1 MSVLKIGGRER
12 GRRRRRRRGC
22 DEKGRV
28 D

>member
-12 GRRRRRRRGC
+12 GRRRRRRGC